1 MHVILGH
8 ENADFDSVAAML
20 GAYKLYP
27 DGVPVLPARMNTN
40 VARFIALY
48 RNGLPFLARDDFALP
63 NGGRIEQVTLVDTHR
78 TPQLKGIKA
87 KTPIH
92 IIEHH
97 PLTRDLAPNETFTGE
112 IIGAAT
118 TLLVEQIQAQNIIL
132 TPLEATLLALG
143 IYEDTGSL
151 VYRTTTPRDIRAA
164 AWLVEQ
170 KATLDTVRRFLEP
183 PLNDEQQALLERLVA
198 AAETRTIQGYTVLVG
213 SAKLDEYLAE
223 LSSVAHRLRDTL
235 DPHGLFLM
243 VQMPH
248 AEGQTVLHLVCRAT
262 DDAIDAGEIARAF
275 GGGGHNRAAAA
286 SIYDKTLEETLPLLW
301 SQIES
306 SISPA
311 VRVADLMSYGVQTIQ
326 ASLPVG
332 EVIRNMRR
340 IGHEGFPVV
349 ENGQVVGLLT
359 RRDADRALEHGLGD
373 LAVREIMTS
382 GEITL
387 TPDDPVS
394 VLEAKMVESGWG
406 QIPVV
411 ENGDLVGIVT
421 RTDLIKHWARI
432 HPPTPSREK
441 PAASPGLSEVDVGAV
456 LGAPV
461 ARLIDLIAA
470 HAHAIDVSLYLVGGV
485 VRDLLLKRRNFDV
498 DFVVEAHNGH
508 RLSAIDFARALVGEC
523 GGQVSAFQP
532 FGTAQWKL
540 DETVAARL
548 EASLSDLPDHID
560 FATTRYEYYEHP
572 TALPTVYSGS
582 IKLDL
587 LRRDFTINT
596 LAVQISPASMRGRIL
611 DYYGGLQDLREGVI
625 RVLHSLSFVDDP
637 TRILRAVRFAARL
650 DFEIEARTAE
660 LIHTALPMLRR
671 ITGSRVRN
679 ELALMLHEAN
689 PSAGF
694 QKLAAL
700 GALEAIHPALKRD
713 GLTFLPHSLEGLL
726 ANPPWPLAASV
737 GLDDLHWHVLLGR
750 LPRADL
756 ADACERLMMGERLTR
771 SLLQTNA
778 ILAAAEKLPTSKPSD
793 ADVLLRDA
801 DETAL
806 LAAWQI
812 LKWFPNTEAAAAVIE
827 RYAREWRTVRSTTN
841 GRTLQSLGLKPGPCF
856 ALILGRVRS
865 ARLDGEITDDAGE
878 DTLVKKLLHGGICDG
893 GTG

>member
-27 DGVPVLPARMNTN
+27 DGLPVLPARMNAN
-40 VARFIALY
+40 VARFIGLY
-48 RNGLPFLARDDFALP
+48 RNGLPFVTRDDLP
-63 NGGRIEQVTLVDTHR
+63 SGGKIEQVTLVDTHR

-97 PLTRDLAPNETFTGE
+97 PLTRELAPHETFTGE
-112 IIGAAT
+112 IIGATT
-118 TLLVEQIQAQNIIL
+118 TLLVEQIQAQNIPL

-183 PLNDEQQALLERLVA
+183 PLNDEQQQLLERLVA
-198 AAETRTIQGYTVLVG
+198 TAETRTVQGYTVLVG
-213 SAKLDEYLAE
+213 AAKLDEYLAE
-223 LSSVAHRLRDTL
+223 LSAVAHRLRDTL
-235 DPHGLFLM
+235 DPHGLFLL

-262 DDAIDAGEIARAF
+262 DDAIDAGQIARAF

-286 SIYDKTLEETLPLLW
+286 SIYDSTLEETLPLLW
-301 SQIES
+301 AQIER

-326 ASLPVG
+326 AAAPVG

-349 ENGQVVGLLT
+349 EAGQVVGLLT

-382 GEITL
+382 GEVTL
-387 TPDDPVS
+387 SPDDPVS

-432 HPPTPSREK
+432 HPPAPSREK
-441 PAASPGLSEVDVGAV
+441 PAVPQGVSASDLIAV

-470 HAHAIDVSLYLVGGV
+470 HANTLGVSVYLVGGI
-485 VRDLLLKRRNFDV
+485 VRDLLLKRRNFDI
-498 DFVVEAHNGH
+498 DFVVEAHNG
-508 RLSAIDFARALVGEC
+508 RQLTAIDVARALVGEC

-532 FGTAQWKL
+532 FGTAQWRL
-540 DETVAARL
+540 DETVAAKL
-548 EASLSDLPDHID
+548 DAAPGDLPDHID

-596 LAVQISPASMRGRIL
+596 LAVQISPASLRGRIL
-611 DYYGGLQDLREGVI
+611 DYYGGLQDLRDGLI

-660 LIHTALPMLRR
+660 LIQTALPMLRR
-671 ITGSRVRN
+671 ITGSRIRN
-679 ELALMLHEAN
+679 ELALIMREAN

-694 QKLAAL
+694 QKLAWL

-713 GLTFLPHSLEGLL
+713 RLTFLPHPLDRLL
-726 ANPPWPLAASV
+726 ASPPWTLAAPV
-737 GLDDLHWHVLLGR
+737 ALDDLHWHVLLGR
-750 LPRADL
+750 LPRPDL
-756 ADACERLMMGERLTR
+756 VEVCERLMMGERLTR
-771 SLLQTNA
+771 SIGHTHA
-778 ILAAAEKLPTSKPSD
+778 IIEAAAKLPTLKPSEAD
-793 ADVLLRDA
+793 ALLRGA

-812 LKWFPNTEAAAAVIE
+812 IGWFPGGGEASAIVE
-827 RYAREWRTVRSTTN
+827 RYAREWRAVRPLTN
-841 GRTLQSLGLKPGPCF
+841 GHSLQALGLKPGPCY
-856 ALILGRVRS
+856 AVILGRLRA
-865 ARLDGEITDDAGE
+865 ARLDGDITDAAGE
-878 DTLVKKLLHGGICDG
+878 AALVKELLQGGICDG
-893 GTG
+893 GAG